1 MRYPES
7 LAEQQQIDK
16 LIEMK
21 NEAGLLGLGRL
32 EERRCYLRKL
42 ERNQNRKTERCER
55 MKKEIGLDSLR
66 SIIKSRK
73 KN

>member
-7 LAEQQQIDK
+7 RAEQQKIDK

-21 NEAGLLGLGRL
+21 NEAGLRGLGRL
-32 EERRCYLRKL
+32 EEGRYYLRKL
-42 ERNQNRKTERCER
+42 ERNRNRKTERCER
-55 MKKEIGLDSLR
+55 MKKQIGLTSIR